1 MTEITMTK
9 KYKILAKYIKD
20 MSSET
25 PSIETY
31 LFVKERISKYSLS
44 IDIQSKA
51 LKNKHVEIDTAL
63 KFSDKEN
70 NDKKSYFEVVFSTV
84 VKINDEVSEKK
95 EIEKILLCDVQVE
108 IYPELEKAFEN
119 MLNNSGYTGMKIE
132 KKIDFENLYNKRF
145 N

>member
-1 MTEITMTK
+1 MTK

-25 PSIETY
+25 PNIETY

-51 LKNKHVEIDTAL
+51 LKNKHVEVNTTL
-63 KFSDKEN
+63 KFSDKEDN
-70 NDKKSYFEVVFSTV
+70 NNKSYFEIVFSTV

-119 MLNNSGYTGMKIE
+119 MLNNSGYTGIKIE